1 MGNYALFMHIVA
13 AAALAARRI
22 AVSAPRAR
30 LSATHI
36 VRPAVAADV
45 EQIATLVDIFAARRL
60 MLPRTSHEIALDV
73 EDYVVAVNGNGR
85 LIACA
90 ALDEYSPSLAEISS
104 VAVSPS
110 EHGRGLGSAVVLGV
124 ERVARQRGVNELF
137 ALTLA
142 DDFFAA
148 LGYEKTSIAHYPEKL
163 ARYDRLRGCGV
174 QIVEKSCFRKIHG
187 DN

>member
-1 MGNYALFMHIVA
+1 MHIVA
-13 AAALAARRI
+13 STAHTLRRPI
-22 AVSAPRAR
+22 VGAPRAR

-45 EQIATLVDIFAARRL
+45 EQITALVDVFAARQL
-60 MLPRTSHEIALDV
+60 MLPRTSEQIALDV

-90 ALDEYSPSLAEISS
+90 ALDEYSPSLAEVSS

-124 ERVARQRGVNELF
+124 ERVARQRGVGELF

-142 DDFFAA
+142 DDFFAS
-148 LGYEKTSIAHYPEKL
+148 LGYEKTAIGRYPEKL
-163 ARYDRLRGCGV
+163 ARYDRLRRCGV
-174 QIVEKSCFRKIHG
+174 AVVEKSCFRKITG